1 MTKKKEWKQFV
12 LLLMLLL
19 LWLLLILYL
28 HSTETDRLTFLCDQW
43 KVAVQSCFHEQLL
56 LLSSTS
62 CCDPCSLLLFSF
74 FPELVE
80 NQDDASFFS
89 KRHNKTPWENYQLLV
104 SFLQMGLSKTQ
115 SFNNMIL
122 QCFFNLCFNYYHP
135 HKFEIWNLHKRSS
148 GWSRNHEIMI
158 ELIWSCMHATKLEIY
173 HHMITFFLGSKILE
187 NGIKEHNRH

>member
-62 CCDPCSLLLFSF
+62 CCDPRSLLLFSF

-89 KRHNKTPWENYQLLV
+89 KWHNKTPWENYQLFLFLFCKWVCQRLKVLIIWFFDASSICV
-104 SFLQMGLSKTQ
+104 STTTHT
-115 SFNNMIL
+115 
-122 QCFFNLCFNYYHP
+122 NL
-135 HKFEIWNLHKRSS
+135 KFEICTRDLRDEVGIMKSWSNWFDLACMLQNLKSIIT
-148 GWSRNHEIMI
+148 WS
-158 ELIWSCMHATKLEIY
+158 L
-173 HHMITFFLGSKILE
+173 FLGGEDFGKWHQ
-187 NGIKEHNRH
+187 GT